1 MKSFQSLSQFYQ
13 ISGIFPLQPNQNCL
27 LNSKNSYF
35 LISMLTLLITTASF
49 SFFKTASIAD
59 YGKSFYG
66 VISVLI
72 YSINFLI
79 TIYKST
85 DIFKLIDKF
94 DKFMEKS
101 KLFFSLFSNR
111 NYFIIKIYLLL
122 FRKKKQDNWIPHR
135 RMSITMN

>member
-79 TIYKST
+79 TIYKSS

-101 KLFFSLFSNR
+101 KFFSH
-111 NYFIIKIYLLL
+111 YFQIEIISLSEYIDFYFVKN
-122 FRKKKQDNWIPHR
+122 QDNWIPLR
-135 RMSITMN
+135 RM